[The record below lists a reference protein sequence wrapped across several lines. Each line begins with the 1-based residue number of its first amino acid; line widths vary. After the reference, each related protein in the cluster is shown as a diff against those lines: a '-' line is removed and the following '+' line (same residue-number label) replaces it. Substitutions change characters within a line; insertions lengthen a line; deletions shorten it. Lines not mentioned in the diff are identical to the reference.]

1 MIASAPPPA
10 WSAASGHARFL
21 HTQLPL
27 QHGNVQSYRLDDGQ
41 VWLKKAGPRHGMGR
55 YRLLGLLAWLTRLEV
70 LQPVPN
76 LGGRAAIATEARRL
90 RDLGARGL
98 RVPAVLAE
106 QADGLLLQHL
116 GHAGEA
122 TPTLDDE
129 LRSAAAQGPDAVQAL
144 WLQGLQALDY
154 VHATGTCLSQAFARN
169 LVRCPDGVI
178 GYIDFEDDPAASLPL
193 VLCQARDLLCYVHS
207 SALYLREGG
216 ALEHARTLWAAWL
229 NQRSPAVRAVLARS
243 AARLA
248 WLRHLPAD
256 RRLGR
261 DLQRA
266 RAAYDLLAPAPPA

>member
-1 MIASAPPPA
+1 
-10 WSAASGHARFL
+10 
-21 HTQLPL
+21 
-27 QHGNVQSYRLDDGQ
+27 LDDGQ

-70 LQPVPN
+70 LRPVPN

-106 QADGLLLQHL
+106 EADGLLLLHL

-129 LRSAAAQGPDAVQAL
+129 LRTAAAQGPAAVQAP
-144 WLQGLQALDY
+144 WLQGLQALDC
-154 VHATGTCLSQAFARN
+154 VHAAGTCLSQAFARN
-169 LVRCPDGVI
+169 LVRRPDGVI

-193 VLCQARDLLCYVHS
+193 ALCQARDLLCYAHS

-216 ALEHARTLWAAWL
+216 ALDAARAHWAAWL
-229 NQRSPAVRAVLARS
+229 GQRSPAVRTVLAAS